1 MAKRN
6 TVIGTPFWMAPE
18 VIQVRISIFSFL
30 YFSLIKSSVMTIT
43 AKALWRNLTHMYKF
57 VQRNV
62 VVYNI

>member
-43 AKALWRNLTHMYKF
+43 ARALWRNLTHMYKF

-62 VVYNI
+62 VVYNM